1 MEDVEA
7 VVRCLKGEKDAFEFL
22 VRKYQAPLLALGANI
37 LGNLEEARDVT
48 QDIFFLAF
56 LKLGDFDRSRSFK
69 NRSFKNWLYAIAVHK
84 CIDRRRRLR
93 NFLRKVIG
101 PDGTAGAWVGA
112 TALRQGVDREHPPE
126 AESSREADPDGG
138 PAGTG
143 LFGWR
148 MDGLLKRLS
157 LKERTALVLSVVDG
171 YSAAETG
178 RIMNCSENTV
188 RVHLFRARAKLR
200 EYVKEN
206 GDAL

>member
-1 MEDVEA
+1 MEDLEA
-7 VVRCLKGEKDAFEFL
+7 VVRCLEGEKDAFEFL

-48 QDIFFLAF
+48 QDIFFLAY
-56 LKLGDFDRSRSFK
+56 LKLGDFDRG
-69 NRSFKNWLYAIAVHK
+69 RSFKNWLYAIAVHK

-101 PDGTAGAWVGA
+101 PDGAAGAWSVT
-112 TALRQGVDREHPPE
+112 TAHRQGADREHPPE
-126 AESSREADPDGG
+126 AEGWQEVDPNRGS
-138 PAGTG
+138 AGTG

-148 MDGLLKRLS
+148 MDGLLRRLS
-157 LKERTALVLSVVDG
+157 LRERTALVLSVVDG
-171 YSAAETG
+171 YSAAEAG

-200 EYVKEN
+200 EYWKEN
-206 GDAL
+206 GDALRTI

>member
-7 VVRCLKGEKDAFEFL
+7 VVRCLEGEKDAFEFL

-56 LKLGDFDRSRSFK
+56 LKLGDFDRG
-69 NRSFKNWLYAIAVHK
+69 RSFKNWLYAIAVHK

-93 NFLRKVIG
+93 NFLRKVVG
-101 PDGTAGAWVGA
+101 PDGARAI
-112 TALRQGVDREHPPE
+112 RQGPDWKHPQE
-126 AESSREADPDGG
+126 ADDSREADPDRG
-138 PAGTG
+138 PAGAC
-143 LFGWR
+143 LFGRR
-148 MDGLLKRLS
+148 MDHLLGRLS
-157 LKERTALVLSVVDG
+157 LKERTALVLSAVDG
-171 YSAAETG
+171 YSAAEAG

-200 EYVKEN
+200 ESRKEN
-206 GDAL
+206 EDALRTI

>member
-7 VVRCLKGEKDAFEFL
+7 VVRCLEGEKDAFEFL

-56 LKLGDFDRSRSFK
+56 LKLGDFDRG
-69 NRSFKNWLYAIAVHK
+69 RSFKNWLYAIAVHK

-93 NFLRKVIG
+93 NFLRKVVG
-101 PDGTAGAWVGA
+101 PNGTAGAWSGA

-126 AESSREADPDGG
+126 ADDSREADPDRG
-138 PAGTG
+138 PAGAC
-143 LFGWR
+143 LFGRR
-148 MDGLLKRLS
+148 MDHLLGRLS
-157 LKERTALVLSVVDG
+157 LKDRTALVLSAVDG
-171 YSAAETG
+171 YSAAEAG

-200 EYVKEN
+200 ESRKEN
-206 GDAL
+206 GDALRTI

>member
-7 VVRCLKGEKDAFEFL
+7 VVRCLEGEKDAFEFL

-37 LGNLEEARDVT
+37 LGDLEEARDVT

-69 NRSFKNWLYAIAVHK
+69 NWLYAIAVHK

-93 NFLRKVIG
+93 NFLRKVLG
-101 PDGTAGAWVGA
+101 FGGAAGAWSGT
-112 TALRQGVDREHPPE
+112 TALRQGTDREHPPE
-126 AESSREADPDGG
+126 AEGSREADSDCG
-138 PAGTG
+138 PARAG

-148 MDGLLKRLS
+148 IDQLLGRLS
-157 LKERTALVLSVVDG
+157 LKERTALILSAVEG
-171 YSAAETG
+171 YSAAEAG

-200 EYVKEN
+200 EYRKEN
-206 GDAL
+206 GDALRTI

>member
-7 VVRCLKGEKDAFEFL
+7 VVRCLEGEKDAFEFL

-37 LGNLEEARDVT
+37 LGDLEEARDVT

-56 LKLGDFDRSRSFK
+56 LKLGDFDRS
-69 NRSFKNWLYAIAVHK
+69 RSFKNWLYAIAVHK

-101 PDGTAGAWVGA
+101 SGGAAGAWSGT
-112 TALRQGVDREHPPE
+112 TALRQGADRKHPPE
-126 AESSREADPDGG
+126 AEGSREADSDCG
-138 PAGTG
+138 PATAG

-148 MDGLLKRLS
+148 MDHLLGRLS
-157 LKERTALVLSVVDG
+157 LKERTALILSAVEG
-171 YSAAETG
+171 YSAAEAG

-188 RVHLFRARAKLR
+188 RVHLFRARVKLR
-200 EYVKEN
+200 ETRKETR
-206 GDAL
+206 DALRTI